1 MKALGLILATL
12 TVARTTMGFQFQ
24 SVAALGPVFTAESP
38 ITYTQLGLLIGIYL
52 LPGMFF
58 AIPGGW
64 LGKRFGDKQVVL
76 AGLAMMTLG
85 GAVLAMSSVFEVMF
99 IGRLVAGLG
108 GVLLNVLVTKMVTDW
123 FAERG
128 IATAMG
134 ILISSWPLGIA
145 IALMIMNPL
154 ENLFGLETALL
165 FPTALCAVALLMVAV
180 IYRDPTPV
188 TVEASTQTMPA
199 EAKLSSYEI
208 WGILLSGSVW
218 CLYNMA
224 LILPLSFGA
233 EYLVAQGVSASVA
246 GASVSLTSW
255 LIIPALPLGAW
266 LAERVGKPMLVMS
279 LTFLVIAALVAAVP
293 FTASHAMVFALIGII
308 FGPAGGLIIALPS
321 RVLQKQNRAMGMGIF
336 FTIYYVGMGIVP
348 AIAGFLR
355 DLTQNPAAPFY
366 LGSFTILLALL
377 ALAGFRLLQAR
388 QPGETV

>member
-1 MKALGLILATL
+1 
-12 TVARTTMGFQFQ
+12 MGFQFQ
-24 SVAALGPVFTAESP
+24 SIAALGPVFTAGSG
-38 ITYTQLGLLIGIYL
+38 ISYTELGLLIGIYL

-64 LGKRFGDKQVVL
+64 LGKRFGDKRVVL
-76 AGLAMMTLG
+76 AGLAMMTVG
-85 GAVLAMSSVFEVMF
+85 GAVLAMSTVFEVMF
-99 IGRLVAGLG
+99 AGRLIAGLG

-123 FAERG
+123 FAEHG

-145 IALMIMNPL
+145 IALLIMNPL
-154 ENLFGLETALL
+154 EGLFGLEAALL
-165 FPTALCAVALLMVAV
+165 FPTALCAIALMMVAF
-180 IYRDPTPV
+180 IYQDHSPI
-188 TVEASTQTMPA
+188 EAGQSTQHGPQRGT
-199 EAKLSSYEI
+199 LSSYEI
-208 WGILLSGSVW
+208 WGIVLSGSVW

-233 EYLVAQGVSASVA
+233 EYLVAQGVSATVA

-266 LAERVGKPMLVMS
+266 LAERVGRPMLIMS
-279 LTFLVIAALVAAVP
+279 VTFLVIAALVSFIP
-293 FTASHAMVFALIGII
+293 FTTSHALIFALIGII

-321 RVLQKQNRAMGMGIF
+321 RVLQKQNRAIGMGVF

-355 DLTQNPAAPFY
+355 DVTQNPAAPFY
-366 LGSFTILLALL
+366 LGSFCIVLALL
-377 ALAGFRLLQAR
+377 ALAGFQVLQVR
-388 QPGETV
+388 QSVEAGTAA